1 MNYSDSASNLEPELI
16 RSSRSVSD
24 HPRHAIVAGASGGI
38 GLALCNE
45 LTRAFPDIRM
55 TRLARQMQKLPQALD
70 NNVDVALD
78 LCNPQG
84 IENAVSQLDPVYPP
98 DWILVSSGWLHDEQ
112 YKPEKTFRQLNA
124 SHLAYAFQVNTI
136 GPVILLQQLVQRF
149 WSAHEIKIGVLS
161 ARVGSISDNRLG
173 GWYAYRASK
182 ASLNM
187 LLKNFAIE
195 LARSKP
201 DWCVVGLH
209 PGTTD
214 TPLSSPYQQR
224 LPAGQLQSAQDTA
237 RRLIGLMLAFDSED
251 TGKLYDHFGCVFT
264 P

>member
-1 MNYSDSASNLEPELI
+1 MKHSDSASISGPGFV
-16 RSSRSVSD
+16 SSSPSVGD
-24 HPRHAIVAGASGGI
+24 HPGHAIVAGASGGI

-45 LTRAFPDIRM
+45 LTQAFPDIRL

-84 IENAVSQLDPVYPP
+84 IENAVSRLDPDYPP

-112 YKPEKTFRQLNA
+112 WKPEKTFRQLNA
-124 SHLAYAFQVNTI
+124 SHLAHAYQVNAI
-136 GPVILLQQLVQRF
+136 GPVILLQQLVQKF

-173 GWYAYRASK
+173 GWHSYRASK
-182 ASLNM
+182 AALNM
-187 LLKNFAIE
+187 MLKNFAIE

-201 DWCVVGLH
+201 GWCVVGLH

-224 LPAGQLQSAQDTA
+224 LPAGQLQSARDTA
-237 RRLIGLMLAFDSED
+237 RRLIGLMRNFNSED
-251 TGKLYDHFGCVFT
+251 TAQLYDHLGHIFA

>member
-1 MNYSDSASNLEPELI
+1 M
-16 RSSRSVSD
+16 
-24 HPRHAIVAGASGGI
+24 
-38 GLALCNE
+38 
-45 LTRAFPDIRM
+45 
-55 TRLARQMQKLPQALD
+55 
-70 NNVDVALD
+70 
-78 LCNPQG
+78 
-84 IENAVSQLDPVYPP
+84 
-98 DWILVSSGWLHDEQ
+98 
-112 YKPEKTFRQLNA
+112 NA
-124 SHLAYAFQVNTI
+124 SHLAHAYQVNTI
-136 GPVILLQQLVQRF
+136 GPVILLQQLVQKF
-149 WSAHEIKIGVLS
+149 WSAREIKIGVLS

-173 GWYAYRASK
+173 GWHAYRSSK
-182 ASLNM
+182 AALNM

-237 RRLIGLMLAFDSED
+237 RRLIGLMLTFDSED
-251 TGKLYDHFGCVFT
+251 TGQLYDHFGRVFT